1 MVKKLGFAL
10 AAFMLLNGTLSAEEG
25 GKNIGRFFAGG
36 GVSFTPAS
44 DGGGHGE
51 FSFPLYRG
59 NFDIRSHFILRGAGL
74 KDGADTYG
82 VLTLSEKVS
91 AGGVTPDGRFRVY
104 CFAEGGAG
112 AYGGK
117 GKAFFGL
124 PLAYAFGGGGGA
136 DIFYAG
142 GGSIYFE
149 TGYLGYMLGSTYVGG
164 PVFQIGWRGY
174 F

>member
-1 MVKKLGFAL
+1 MERCLRKKAE
-10 AAFMLLNGTLSAEEG
+10 GT
-25 GKNIGRFFAGG
+25 
-36 GVSFTPAS
+36 S
-44 DGGGHGE
+44 DG
-51 FSFPLYRG
+51 FLRAALPLT
-59 NFDIRSHFILRGAGL
+59 A
-74 KDGADTYG
+74 
-82 VLTLSEKVS
+82 VS
-91 AGGVTPDGRFRVY
+91 RY

-149 TGYLGYMLGSTYVGG
+149 TGYLGYMLGSTYAGG
-164 PVFQIGWRGY
+164 PIFQIGWRGY